1 MMVPLLVTRFLFYF
15 FQIIKIMA
23 SRRNLKKVITFI
35 VDDLATEAFLMS
47 YDAKGDTAAWV
58 ELFNKIFSLN
68 NDYIARVSH
77 VEPGMPAKKYF
88 DTLCDSFNKDAKA
101 ILAEIAELSK

>member
-1 MMVPLLVTRFLFYF
+1 
-15 FQIIKIMA
+15 MA

-77 VEPGMPAKKYF
+77 VEPGMSPKKYF
-88 DTLCDSFNKDAKA
+88 DALCDSFNKDAKA
-101 ILAEIAELSK
+101 ILGEIAELSKKE

>member
-1 MMVPLLVTRFLFYF
+1 MV
-15 FQIIKIMA
+15 
-23 SRRNLKKVITFI
+23 
-35 VDDLATEAFLMS
+35 DELATEAFLVS

-58 ELFNKIFSLN
+58 DLFNRIFALN

-88 DTLCDSFNKDAKA
+88 DALCDSFNKDAKE
-101 ILAEIAELSK
+101 IVAEIEKLSKA